1 MIKMAVTGSK
11 LTLQVVENEKGAFQ
25 EKLDAIV
32 KLHASAVLSHVP
44 LCGQGHHGKSHLLNA
59 MLARPHKPIT
69 KYNQ

>member
-32 KLHASAVLSHVP
+32 KLHALLSHVP

-69 KYNQ
+69 KHHQ